1 ITTTGGVHIAT
12 MTGYRQQ
19 KPKIGLTKCPDLVD
33 HYNWSHAV
41 LPGSNLPDCRY
52 VCRAPFDR
60 YGISIDNLRK
70 EFVIG
75 RE

>member
-1 ITTTGGVHIAT
+1 

-33 HYNWSHAV
+33 HYSQLLYERTNQCLFLDPNFFQV
-41 LPGSNLPDCRY
+41 QT
-52 VCRAPFDR
+52 
-60 YGISIDNLRK
+60 
-70 EFVIG
+70 